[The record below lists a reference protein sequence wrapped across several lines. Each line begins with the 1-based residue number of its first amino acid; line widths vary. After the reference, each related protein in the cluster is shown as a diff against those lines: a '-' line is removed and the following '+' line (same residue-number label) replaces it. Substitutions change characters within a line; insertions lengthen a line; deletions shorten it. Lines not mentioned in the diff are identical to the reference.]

1 MKKAYQGA
9 CHNSEGCALSA
20 VEFEDGRC
28 MPLEAL
34 YVAPQSCL
42 SSPIAEQLGAAI
54 DEGPM
59 GPMVRTDADRMTT
72 VPGLYAAGDIARAPH
87 TVSWA
92 VADGVTAGTAAHRAL
107 VFG

>member
-1 MKKAYQGA
+1 
-9 CHNSEGCALSA
+9 
-20 VEFEDGRC
+20 VEFEDGRSR
-28 MPLEAL
+28 PVEAL
-34 YVAPQSCL
+34 YVALQSCL
-42 SSPIAEQLGAAI
+42 ASPIAEQLGAAI

-59 GPMVRTDADRMTT
+59 GPVIRTDADKMTT
-72 VPGLYAAGDIARAPH
+72 VSGLYAAGDIARAPH